1 MSVWP
6 NGRYCGFS
14 YFGFIAEWLYEEEV
28 AEQEEEAEG
37 GLSSLRLHVPGVAK
51 VDARLG
57 GALVGAI
64 LQGDDVLAGTQL
76 LLAKVAHI
84 LVRLLGTNRWLVEV
98 RGLFKKIRYG
108 ALLKRFSLTLSFSL
122 SYSLPYDPVTASR

>member
-14 YFGFIAEWLYEEEV
+14 YFGFIAEWLYEEV
-28 AEQEEEAEG
+28 AEAEEEAEG
-37 GLSSLRLHVPGVAK
+37 GSSLRLHVPGVAK
-51 VDARLG
+51 IDARLG

-76 LLAKVAHI
+76 LLAKVAYI

-98 RGLFKKIRYG
+98 RGLFKKNQIRG
-108 ALLKRFSLTLSFSL
+108 II
-122 SYSLPYDPVTASR
+122 